1 MYLPPVFREDQ
12 IGLLHDLIRTHPL
25 ATLVTAGPGG
35 LMANL
40 IPFLFYPEE
49 GEHGTLRAH
58 LSRGNAQWKELA
70 KAAECMVVFQGAN
83 SYITPSWYQTK
94 KETGKVVPTWNFVT
108 VHAWGAPRMKEDS
121 AWLSSHL
128 HDLTYSQEHA
138 RVPPWKIEDAPADF
152 IATQMKA
159 IIGLEVS
166 VGRIEGKWKV
176 SQNRPQADR
185 LGVVEGLRSQ
195 ERESGRIMA
204 DLVAQRIKDA

>member
-40 IPFLFYPEE
+40 IPFLFYPDE

-58 LSRGNAQWKELA
+58 LSRGNPQWKELA
-70 KAAECMVVFQGAN
+70 QADECMVVFQGAN
-83 SYITPSWYQTK
+83 GYITPSWYQTK

-108 VHAWGAPRMKEDS
+108 VHAWGTPCMQEDP

-159 IIGLEVS
+159 IIGLEIA
-166 VGRIEGKWKV
+166 VGRMEGKWKV
-176 SQNRPQADR
+176 SQNRPQVDR
-185 LGVVEGLRSQ
+185 LGVVEGLRAQGEPS
-195 ERESGRIMA
+195 RVMA
-204 DLVAQRIKDA
+204 DLVAQRAKDA